1 MLKIIIGKMKKK
13 LLIGLLTNICLM
25 MSATAQAQPYINVN
39 NELPT
44 FSTKIISS
52 FLPLEPFT
60 NKFDIV
66 VSDNFSY
73 EELQQRNGKLF
84 VEVGLAMK
92 DYAGDDGHM
101 LSDFS
106 YVALDSTKYCWGD
119 IVEVVSV
126 YNPLNN
132 VPDDCVVLRSE
143 KIRNVYNVEK
153 WSEENGRYGVLD

>member
-1 MLKIIIGKMKKK
+1 MKKK

-25 MSATAQAQPYINVN
+25 MSATAQAQSYINAN
-39 NELPT
+39 NELPS
-44 FSTKIISS
+44 FSDEIISS

-73 EELQQRNGKLF
+73 EELQQRNGRLF

-92 DYAGDDGHM
+92 DYADDDGHM

-106 YVALDSTKYCWGD
+106 YVALDSTKYCYGD
-119 IVEVVSV
+119 IVEVISV

-132 VPDDCVVLRSE
+132 APDDCVVLRSE
-143 KIRNVYNVEK
+143 KIRNVYNIEK
-153 WSEENGRYGVLD
+153 WSEKNGRCGVLAQR